1 MRRLP
6 AQMPLGFTRKE
17 RVVQRQLR
25 QRLAGEK
32 VTPGPGRPKRKKA
45 DAITH
50 DARPSLGNATALH
63 VTLKL
68 RAGVPNLR
76 SGKPFAAVRK
86 AFIKWCHVQGA
97 GFRLIHFSVQKNHV
111 HLLVEADSKG
121 ALSKG
126 MQRLAHSISRRVN
139 ALSAQWIGRVFKER
153 YHAHILKTPTEMAH
167 AVRYVL
173 HNHAHHTAD
182 TRADECSS
190 FVQKVGIVQAIGF
203 LLRRACE
210 RM

>member
-17 RVVQRQLR
+17 RVLQRQLR

-32 VTPGPGRPKRKKA
+32 VTPGPGRPKRKKV

-50 DARPSLGNATALH
+50 DARPKIGEATALH

-68 RAGVPNLR
+68 RTGVPNLR
-76 SGKPFAAVRK
+76 TGKPFAAVRK
-86 AFIKWCHVQGA
+86 AFVKWCNVKGA
-97 GFRLIHFSVQKNHV
+97 GFRLIHFSTQSNHI
-111 HLLVEADSKG
+111 HLIVEADSKV

-126 MQRLAHSISRRVN
+126 MQRVAHSISRRIN
-139 ALSAQWIGRVFKER
+139 ALSARWIGRLFKER
-153 YHAHILKTPTEMAH
+153 YHAHVLKSPTEMAR
-167 AVRYVL
+167 ALRYVKN
-173 HNHAHHTAD
+173 NHTHHTAD
-182 TRADECSS
+182 TRADVCSS
-190 FVQKVGIVQAIGF
+190 FVHQVGIVQAIGF

-210 RM
+210 KM

>member
-1 MRRLP
+1 
-6 AQMPLGFTRKE
+6 MPLGFTRKE

-32 VTPGPGRPKRKKA
+32 VTPGPGRPRHKKK

-50 DARPSLGNATALH
+50 DARPSLGEDTALH

-76 SGKPFAAVRK
+76 TGKPFAAVRK
-86 AFIKWCHVQGA
+86 AFRKWCNVRGA
-97 GFRLIHFSVQKNHV
+97 GFRLIHFSVQSNHV
-111 HLLVEADSKG
+111 HMLVEADSKV

-126 MQRLAHSISRRVN
+126 MQRVAHSISRRVN
-139 ALSAQWIGRVFKER
+139 ALSDRWIGRVFKER
-153 YHAHILKTPTEMAH
+153 YHAHVLKTPTEIAH
-167 AVRYVL
+167 AVRYL
-173 HNHAHHTAD
+173 KQNHEHHTAD
-182 TRADECSS
+182 TRADECTS
-190 FVQKVGIVQAIGF
+190 FALKVGVVQAIGF

-210 RM
+210 KM